1 MSIALSSLFYKF
13 LKRMKLSLCSISR
26 SISYTA
32 RNKECVEQVHNST
45 NLYPTLAAGSREK
58 GKSYN
63 LIKP

>member
-1 MSIALSSLFYKF
+1 
-13 LKRMKLSLCSISR
+13 MKLSLCSISR

-32 RNKECVEQVHNST
+32 SNKECVEQVHNSP